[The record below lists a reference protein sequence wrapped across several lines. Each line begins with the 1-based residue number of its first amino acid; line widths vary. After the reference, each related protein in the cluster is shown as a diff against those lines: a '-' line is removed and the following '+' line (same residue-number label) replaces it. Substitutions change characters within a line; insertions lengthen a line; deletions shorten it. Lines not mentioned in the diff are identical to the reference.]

1 LVNYA
6 LPLVGIVGKTN
17 VGKSTF
23 FSAATEVDV
32 EISNR
37 PFTTINPNN
46 GIAYVRDK
54 CPHVEFGL
62 QGCNPRTGFC
72 KSGIRFIPI
81 ELMDVAGLIPGAHMG
96 RGLGNKFM
104 DDLRKAD
111 VFLLVVDASGSTSP
125 EGVPVKPGTFDPVE
139 EVKNIL
145 REIDLWFLRIVSSNW
160 DKLAVSVDTSGK
172 DPVDAL
178 TDKLSG
184 IQVSR
189 ASIMKTLEETGLS
202 RKKLSSWTKE
212 ELELFAFTLRRNS
225 KPLVIV
231 ANKADIT
238 ASVDN
243 IKRLRE
249 EFKDTPVIPA
259 SAEAELALRKA
270 AKAGIIEYMPGDS
283 SFAIKKPEK
292 LSDAQRKALRYI
304 EENVMQRYGST
315 GVQQAIEI
323 AVYQVLG
330 RVPVYTVED
339 PVRLTDKKG
348 NVLPDVFLVD
358 RRATIRDVAYLI
370 HSDFARN
377 LVGAINAK
385 TKLRISGD
393 SPVQH
398 GLVVKFIVA

>member
-1 LVNYA
+1 MVNYA

-72 KSGIRFIPI
+72 KNGTRFIPI

-139 EVKNIL
+139 EARNIL

-231 ANKADIT
+231 ANKADIP

-259 SAEAELALRKA
+259 SAETELALKKA
-270 AKAGIIEYMPGDS
+270 AKAGVIEYMPGDS

-304 EENVMQRYGST
+304 EENVMQKYGST
-315 GVQQAIEI
+315 GVQQAIET

>member
-23 FSAATEVDV
+23 FSAATEVEVD
-32 EISNR
+32 ISNR

-72 KSGIRFIPI
+72 KNGTRFIPI

-212 ELELFAFTLRRNS
+212 ELEMFAFTLRRNS

-231 ANKADIT
+231 ANKADIP
-238 ASVDN
+238 ASLDN

-259 SAEAELALRKA
+259 SAEAELALKKA

-304 EENVMQRYGST
+304 EEKVMQKYGST
-315 GVQQAIEI
+315 GVQQAIET

>member
-72 KSGIRFIPI
+72 KNGTRFIPI

-139 EVKNIL
+139 EARNIL

-231 ANKADIT
+231 ANKADIP

-259 SAEAELALRKA
+259 SAETELALKKA
-270 AKAGIIEYMPGDS
+270 AKAGVIEYMPGDS

-304 EENVMQRYGST
+304 EENVMQKYGST
-315 GVQQAIEI
+315 GVQQAIET

>member
-1 LVNYA
+1 MVNYA

-23 FSAATEVDV
+23 FSATTEVDV

-72 KSGIRFIPI
+72 KNGTRFIPI

-189 ASIMKTLEETGLS
+189 ASIMKTLKETGLS

-212 ELELFAFTLRRNS
+212 ELEMFAFTLRRNS

-231 ANKADIT
+231 ANKADIP
-238 ASVDN
+238 ASLDN

-259 SAEAELALRKA
+259 SAEAELALKKA

-304 EENVMQRYGST
+304 EEKVMQKYGST
-315 GVQQAIEI
+315 GVQQAIET

>member
-32 EISNR
+32 DISNR

-72 KSGIRFIPI
+72 KNGTRFIPI

-212 ELELFAFTLRRNS
+212 ELEMFAFTLRRNS

-231 ANKADIT
+231 ANKADIPV
-238 ASVDN
+238 SLDN

-259 SAEAELALRKA
+259 SAEAELALKKA

-283 SFAIKKPEK
+283 SFVIKKPEK

-304 EENVMQRYGST
+304 EEKVMQKYGST
-315 GVQQAIEI
+315 GVQQAIET

>member
-32 EISNR
+32 DISNR

-72 KSGIRFIPI
+72 KNGTRFIPI

-189 ASIMKTLEETGLS
+189 ASILKTLEETGLS

-231 ANKADIT
+231 ANKADIP

-270 AKAGIIEYMPGDS
+270 AKAGIIEYMPGNS

-304 EENVMQRYGST
+304 EEKVMQKYGST
-315 GVQQAIEI
+315 GVQQAIET

>member
-1 LVNYA
+1 MVNYA

-32 EISNR
+32 DISNR

-72 KSGIRFIPI
+72 KNGTRFIPI

-189 ASIMKTLEETGLS
+189 ASILKTLEETGLS

-231 ANKADIT
+231 ANKADIP
-238 ASVDN
+238 ASLDN

-304 EENVMQRYGST
+304 EEKVMQKYGST
-315 GVQQAIEI
+315 GVQQAIET

>member
-1 LVNYA
+1 MVNYA

-72 KSGIRFIPI
+72 KNGTRFIPI

-139 EVKNIL
+139 EVKNVL

-212 ELELFAFTLRRNS
+212 ELEMFAFTLRRNS

-231 ANKADIT
+231 ANKADIP
-238 ASVDN
+238 ASLDN

-259 SAEAELALRKA
+259 SAEAELALKKA

-304 EENVMQRYGST
+304 EEKVMQKYGST
-315 GVQQAIEI
+315 GVQQAIET

>member
-54 CPHVEFGL
+54 CPHVEIGL

-72 KSGIRFIPI
+72 KNGTRFIPI
-81 ELMDVAGLIPGAHMG
+81 ELMDVAGLIPGAHIG

-178 TDKLSG
+178 TGKLSG

-231 ANKADIT
+231 ANKADIP

-249 EFKDTPVIPA
+249 ELKDTPVIPA
-259 SAEAELALRKA
+259 SAEAELALKKA

-304 EENVMQRYGST
+304 EENVMQKYGST
-315 GVQQAIEI
+315 GIQQAIET

-339 PVRLTDKKG
+339 SVRLTDKKG

-358 RRATIRDVAYLI
+358 RRATIRDVAYLV

-385 TKLRISGD
+385 TKLRIPGD

>member
-32 EISNR
+32 DISNR

-72 KSGIRFIPI
+72 KNGTRFIPI

-212 ELELFAFTLRRNS
+212 ELEMFAFTLRRNS

-231 ANKADIT
+231 ANKADIP

-259 SAEAELALRKA
+259 SAEAELALKKA

-304 EENVMQRYGST
+304 EEKVMQKYGST
-315 GVQQAIEI
+315 GVQQAIET

>member
-72 KSGIRFIPI
+72 KNGTRFIPI
-81 ELMDVAGLIPGAHMG
+81 ELMDVAGLIPGAHIG

-202 RKKLSSWTKE
+202 RKKLSNWTKE

-231 ANKADIT
+231 ANKADIP

-243 IKRLRE
+243 IKRLRGE
-249 EFKDTPVIPA
+249 LKDTLVIPA
-259 SAEAELALRKA
+259 SAEAELALKKA

-304 EENVMQRYGST
+304 EENVMQKYGST
-315 GVQQAIEI
+315 GVQQAIET

>member
-32 EISNR
+32 DISNR

-72 KSGIRFIPI
+72 KNGTRFIPI

-111 VFLLVVDASGSTSP
+111 LFLLVVDASGSTSP

-172 DPVDAL
+172 DHVDAL

-212 ELELFAFTLRRNS
+212 ELEMFAFTLRRNS

-231 ANKADIT
+231 ANKADIP
-238 ASVDN
+238 ASLDN

-259 SAEAELALRKA
+259 SAEAELALKKA

-304 EENVMQRYGST
+304 EEKVMQKYGST
-315 GVQQAIEI
+315 GVQQAIET

>member
-1 LVNYA
+1 LVNYIP
-6 LPLVGIVGKTN
+6 PLVGIVGKTN

-23 FSAATEVDV
+23 FSAATEIDV

-62 QGCNPRTGFC
+62 QACNPRTGFC
-72 KSGIRFIPI
+72 KNGTRFIPI

-96 RGLGNKFM
+96 KGLGNKFM

-139 EVKNIL
+139 EVRSIL

-172 DPVDAL
+172 DPIDAL
-178 TDKLSG
+178 TEKLSG

-189 ASIMKTLEETGLS
+189 ASIMKTLEETGLA
-202 RKKLSSWTKE
+202 RKKLSSWTKD
-212 ELELFAFTLRRNS
+212 ELEQFAFTLRKNA
-225 KPLVIV
+225 KQLVIV
-231 ANKADIT
+231 ANKADIPV
-238 ASVDN
+238 SDN
-243 IKRLRE
+243 NIRMLKE
-249 EFKDTPVIPA
+249 EFKDIPVIPT
-259 SAEAELALRKA
+259 SAEAELALRRA
-270 AKAGIIEYMPGDS
+270 AKAGVIDYMPGDS
-283 SFAIKKPEK
+283 SFMIKKPEK
-292 LSDAQRKALRYI
+292 LSDTQRKALRYI
-304 EENVMQRYGST
+304 EENVIHKYGST
-315 GVQQAIEI
+315 GVQQAIET

-339 PVRLTDKKG
+339 PIRLTDKKG
-348 NVLPDVFLVD
+348 NILPDVFLVD
-358 RRATIRDVAYLI
+358 KKATIRDVAYLI
-370 HSDFARN
+370 HSDFAKS
-377 LVGAINAK
+377 LIGAINAK

-393 SPVQH
+393 SQVHH

>member
-1 LVNYA
+1 MVNYA

-23 FSAATEVDV
+23 FSAATEVEVD
-32 EISNR
+32 ISNR

-72 KSGIRFIPI
+72 KNGTRFIPI

-212 ELELFAFTLRRNS
+212 ELEMFAFTLRRNS

-231 ANKADIT
+231 ANKADIP
-238 ASVDN
+238 ASLDN

-259 SAEAELALRKA
+259 SAEAELALKKA

-304 EENVMQRYGST
+304 EEKVMQKYGST
-315 GVQQAIEI
+315 GVQQAIET

>member
-72 KSGIRFIPI
+72 KNGIRFIPI

-96 RGLGNKFM
+96 KGLGNKFM

-139 EVKNIL
+139 EVKNIF

-189 ASIMKTLEETGLS
+189 ASITKTLEETGLS

-231 ANKADIT
+231 ANKADIP

-243 IKRLRE
+243 IKRLRK

-259 SAEAELALRKA
+259 SAEAELALKKA

-283 SFAIKKPEK
+283 SFAIKRPEK

-304 EENVMQRYGST
+304 EENVMQKYGST
-315 GVQQAIEI
+315 GVQQAIETT
-323 AVYQVLG
+323 VYQVLG

-358 RRATIRDVAYLI
+358 RRATIKDVAYLI

>member
-1 LVNYA
+1 MVNYA

-32 EISNR
+32 DISNR

-72 KSGIRFIPI
+72 KNGTRFIPI

-189 ASIMKTLEETGLS
+189 ANIMKTLEETGLS

-212 ELELFAFTLRRNS
+212 ELEMFAFTLRRNS

-231 ANKADIT
+231 ANKADIP
-238 ASVDN
+238 ASLDN

-259 SAEAELALRKA
+259 SAEAELALKKA

-304 EENVMQRYGST
+304 EEKVMQKYGST
-315 GVQQAIEI
+315 GVQQAIET

>member
-32 EISNR
+32 DISNR

-72 KSGIRFIPI
+72 KNGTRFIPI

-189 ASIMKTLEETGLS
+189 ANIMKTLEETGLS

-212 ELELFAFTLRRNS
+212 ELEMFAFTLRRNS

-231 ANKADIT
+231 ANKADIP
-238 ASVDN
+238 ASLDN

-259 SAEAELALRKA
+259 SAEAELALKKA

-304 EENVMQRYGST
+304 EEKVMQKYGST
-315 GVQQAIEI
+315 GVQQAIET

>member
-72 KSGIRFIPI
+72 KNGTRFIPI

-139 EVKNIL
+139 EVKNVL

-212 ELELFAFTLRRNS
+212 ELEMFAFTLRRNS

-231 ANKADIT
+231 ANKADIP
-238 ASVDN
+238 ASLDN

-259 SAEAELALRKA
+259 SAEAELALKKA

-304 EENVMQRYGST
+304 EEKVMQKYGST
-315 GVQQAIEI
+315 GVQQAIET

>member
-1 LVNYA
+1 MVNYA

-72 KSGIRFIPI
+72 KNGTRFIPI

-139 EVKNIL
+139 EVKNVL

-189 ASIMKTLEETGLS
+189 ASIMKTLKETGLS

-212 ELELFAFTLRRNS
+212 ELEMFAFTLRRNS

-231 ANKADIT
+231 ANKADIP
-238 ASVDN
+238 ASLDN

-259 SAEAELALRKA
+259 SAEAELALKKA

-304 EENVMQRYGST
+304 EEKVMQKYGST
-315 GVQQAIEI
+315 GVQQAIET

>member
-23 FSAATEVDV
+23 FSATTEVDV

-72 KSGIRFIPI
+72 KNGTRFIPI

-189 ASIMKTLEETGLS
+189 ASIMKTLKETGLS

-212 ELELFAFTLRRNS
+212 ELEMFAFTLRRNS

-231 ANKADIT
+231 ANKADIP
-238 ASVDN
+238 ASLDN

-259 SAEAELALRKA
+259 SAEAELALKKA

-304 EENVMQRYGST
+304 EEKVMQKYGST
-315 GVQQAIEI
+315 GVQQAIET

>member
-1 LVNYA
+1 MVNYIP
-6 LPLVGIVGKTN
+6 PLVGIVGKTN

-23 FSAATEVDV
+23 FSAATEIDV

-54 CPHVEFGL
+54 CPHVEFGF
-62 QGCNPRTGFC
+62 QACNPRTGFC
-72 KSGIRFIPI
+72 KNGIRFIPI

-96 RGLGNKFM
+96 KGLGNKFM

-139 EVKNIL
+139 EVRSIL

-172 DPVDAL
+172 DPIDAL
-178 TDKLSG
+178 TEKLSG

-189 ASIMKTLEETGLS
+189 ASIMKTLEETGLA
-202 RKKLSSWTKE
+202 RKKLSSWTKD
-212 ELELFAFTLRRNS
+212 ELEHFAFTLRKNA
-225 KPLVIV
+225 KQLVIV
-231 ANKADIT
+231 ANKSDIPV
-238 ASVDN
+238 SDN
-243 IKRLRE
+243 NIRRLKE
-249 EFKDTPVIPA
+249 EFKDIPVIPT
-259 SAEAELALRKA
+259 SAEAELALRRA
-270 AKAGIIEYMPGDS
+270 AKAGVIDYMPGDS
-283 SFAIKKPEK
+283 SFMIKKPEK
-292 LSDAQRKALRYI
+292 LSDTQRKALRYI
-304 EENVMQRYGST
+304 EENVIHKYGST
-315 GVQQAIEI
+315 GVQQAIET

-339 PVRLTDKKG
+339 PIRLTDKKG
-348 NVLPDVFLVD
+348 NILPDVFLVD
-358 RRATIRDVAYLI
+358 KKATIRDVAYLI
-370 HSDFARN
+370 HSDFAKS
-377 LVGAINAK
+377 LIGAINAK
-385 TKLRISGD
+385 TKLRISSD
-393 SPVQH
+393 SHVHH